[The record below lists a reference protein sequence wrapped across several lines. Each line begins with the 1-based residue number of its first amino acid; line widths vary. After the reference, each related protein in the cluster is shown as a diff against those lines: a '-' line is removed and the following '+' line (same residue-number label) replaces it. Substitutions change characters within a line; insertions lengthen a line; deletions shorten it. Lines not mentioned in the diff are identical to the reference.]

1 LKLSDKSDTCC
12 KTCKRVWYCSKECRR
27 QDAEATSLSDEDQTQ
42 GHSPI
47 MCALLRL
54 CQIDDQVEDS
64 VDRKNISIIEEEKEA
79 AKDRITS
86 EYESYPA
93 TLANVLM
100 DASCFQSTLSR
111 MKKQRR
117 NKTDCE
123 SDLKSIPQ
131 LSKQTL
137 TVHVIGA
144 SEEAELWGEYKM
156 KHSSCKDV
164 YTAYSEALT
173 ELATAYGGIV
183 TIRLIFVGPNCPAKN
198 VNEIRILHTDKELQ
212 RSLEGIDS
220 KSKKRKLAGSSCEVI
235 LQTFQGNYDKGAM
248 ASFPKPDAVV
258 FFNPGFTCPDYKW
271 TEALDVLLQQDNSR
285 RLPFLVTTNTE
296 MEAISDL
303 QFLYQQGYI
312 DELPAIVADIVNG
325 DNASEVE
332 PDISDYNDN
341 NVFFG
346 ENPNSG
352 TRVRQSGNMANDL
365 FVKNRWIYGALF
377 SCRDEASMAK
387 PSKQDSKDGKITKS
401 VQKKK
406 NNSALM

>member
-1 LKLSDKSDTCC
+1 
-12 KTCKRVWYCSKECRR
+12 
-27 QDAEATSLSDEDQTQ
+27 
-42 GHSPI
+42 

-54 CQIDDQVEDS
+54 CQIDDQVEGS
-64 VDRKNISIIEEEKEA
+64 VDGKKINISKEEKEA

-93 TLANVLM
+93 TLANILM
-100 DASCFQSTLSR
+100 DASCFQPTLSR

-117 NKTDCE
+117 NTPDRQ
-123 SDLKSIPQ
+123 SDLEDRQ
-131 LSKQTL
+131 QQSKERL
-137 TVHVIGA
+137 TVHIIGA

-156 KHSSCKDV
+156 KHSSCKDM
-164 YTAYSEALT
+164 YSAYSEALT
-173 ELATAYGGIV
+173 ELATTYSGIV
-183 TIRLIFVGPNCPAKN
+183 SIRLIFVGPNCPAKN
-198 VNEIRILHTDKELQ
+198 VNEIRILNTDRELQ
-212 RSLEGIDS
+212 GSFEGADN
-220 KSKKRKLAGSSCEVI
+220 KGKKRKFAGSSCEVI
-235 LQTFQGNYDKGAM
+235 LQTFKGNYDKKAL

-271 TEALDVLLQQDNSR
+271 TEALDVAVQQDTSR

-325 DNASEVE
+325 DNACEVE
-332 PDISDYNDN
+332 PDIADYNDN

-352 TRVRQSGNMANDL
+352 NRVRQSGNMANDL

-377 SCRDEASMAK
+377 SSRDEIIE
-387 PSKQDSKDGKITKS
+387 SKLSKKGSKDGKVSKTTS
-401 VQKKK
+401 KKK
-406 NNSALM
+406 INSALM